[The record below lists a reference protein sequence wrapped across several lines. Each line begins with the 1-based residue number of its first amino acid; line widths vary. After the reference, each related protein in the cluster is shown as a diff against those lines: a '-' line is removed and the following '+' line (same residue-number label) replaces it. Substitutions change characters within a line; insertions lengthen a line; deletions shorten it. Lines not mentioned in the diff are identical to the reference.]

1 MDYKLQF
8 EEGITGFGIFFPPF
22 LDQFNLIFCRPTC
35 CPHVASL
42 RDSAKCKHD
51 RSAHTLCKAA
61 KRTNQRGHTFF
72 PTGPELRQRSILQT
86 VANVRR
92 RKLQVFTNPGEWKG
106 STSLLYNQTSPISDG
121 IQFTPPERGSLFKH
135 PLCRAANTHNYTH
148 TNKKK
153 NRASCCRLLRR
164 SFKQFFLANSRLPMQ
179 LSVGLSILTS

>member
-1 MDYKLQF
+1 M
-8 EEGITGFGIFFPPF
+8 GFFFPF
-22 LDQFNLIFCRPTC
+22 LDQFNLIFCRPTS

-51 RSAHTLCKAA
+51 RGAHTLCKAA

-153 NRASCCRLLRR
+153 IGLAVAVSCDGLLN
-164 SFKQFFLANSRLPMQ
+164 SFFLANSRLPMQ